1 MTATMLFV
9 LLSAFFLAVVNGAN
23 DVSKGIATLVGSA
36 VTDLRRGIMI
46 GAIFTGFG
54 ALAGAGFL
62 TDTARTFGSDLLVEG
77 TVPTPAAAIAV
88 VLGAGLCVLIATI
101 LAIPIS
107 TTHAIVGA
115 MGGVG
120 IVAFG
125 MQNVRLG
132 AVILKV
138 AIPLALSPLLAF
150 GMTVALT
157 RFMLAQKEKGT
168 GSGRAD
174 TIVGSMS
181 TQMVDKFAQ
190 SHWFVACGTCF
201 GRGMLDAPKLLALPL
216 AAGTLSGNNDIQYA
230 LFLIIAG
237 GMVVGSV
244 LGGAKVTKTMSERIT
259 RIGSG
264 SGFVA
269 ALVTALLV
277 NAAAV
282 TELPIATTQ
291 VSFTAIV
298 GTSMGAHGGQRLN
311 MATVRRALIAWL
323 LTLPVAAL
331 MGIAVYSVVAH
342 LVPAP

>member
-1 MTATMLFV
+1 MSPTMLIV
-9 LLSAFFLAVVNGAN
+9 LLASFFLAVVNGAN

-36 VTDLRRGIMI
+36 VTDIRRAIMV

-62 TDTARTFGSDLLVEG
+62 SDTARTFGTDLLVDG
-77 TVPTPAAAIAV
+77 VVPTPAAAIAV
-88 VLGAGLCVLIATI
+88 VVGAGLCVLLATI

-107 TTHAIVGA
+107 TTHALVGA

-120 IVAFG
+120 MLAFG
-125 MQNVRLG
+125 MHSVRVG
-132 AVILKV
+132 AVVLKV

-150 GMTVALT
+150 AMTVGLT
-157 RFMLAQKEKGT
+157 RFMLAQKESGQA
-168 GSGRAD
+168 SGRAD
-174 TIVGSMS
+174 TIVGTMS
-181 TQMVDKFAQ
+181 AQMVDKFAK
-190 SHWFVACGTCF
+190 SHWFVSCGTSF

-216 AAGTLSGNNDIQYA
+216 AAGTLSGNNELQYA

-244 LGGAKVTKTMSERIT
+244 VGGARVTKTMSERIT

-282 TELPIATTQ
+282 TELPISTTQ

-298 GTSMGAHGGQRLN
+298 GTSVGAHGGMRLN
-311 MATVRRALIAWL
+311 MATVRRAVIAWL

-331 MGIAVYSVVAH
+331 LAIVVYVIVSK
-342 LVPAP
+342 LI

>member
-1 MTATMLFV
+1 MSSTMLIV
-9 LLSAFFLAVVNGAN
+9 LLASFFLAVVNGAN

-36 VTDLRRGIMI
+36 VTDLRRGIMV

-62 TDTARTFGSDLLVEG
+62 SDTARTFGSDLLVEG
-77 TVPTPAAAIAV
+77 TVPTASAAIAV
-88 VLGAGLCVLIATI
+88 VIGAGLCVLIATI

-107 TTHAIVGA
+107 TTHAIIGA

-125 MQNVRLG
+125 MQNVRIG
-132 AVILKV
+132 AVLLKV

-157 RFMLAQKEKGT
+157 RFMLAQKEKT
-168 GSGRAD
+168 ASSGRAD
-174 TIVGSMS
+174 TIVGAMS
-181 TQMVDKFAQ
+181 TQMVDKFAK
-190 SHWFVACGTCF
+190 SHWFVSCGTSF

-216 AAGTLSGNNDIQYA
+216 AAGTLGGNNEIQYA

-244 LGGAKVTKTMSERIT
+244 LGGARVTKTMSERIT

-269 ALVTALLV
+269 QLVTALLV

-282 TELPIATTQ
+282 TELPISTTQ

-298 GTSMGAHGGQRLN
+298 GTSMGAHGGLRLN
-311 MATVRRALIAWL
+311 MVTVRKALIAWV

-331 MGIAVYSVVAH
+331 LGIVVYAIISK
-342 LVPAP
+342 LV

>member
-1 MTATMLFV
+1 MTSTMLFV

-23 DVSKGIATLVGSA
+23 DVSKGIATLVGAA

-62 TDTARTFGSDLLVEG
+62 TDTARTFGSDLLAEG

-88 VLGAGLCVLIATI
+88 LLGAGLCVLIATI

-125 MQNVRLG
+125 MHNVRIG
-132 AVILKV
+132 AVLLKV

-157 RFMLAQKEKGT
+157 RFMLAQKEAGGT
-168 GSGRAD
+168 GSARAD
-174 TIVGSMS
+174 TIVGHMSM
-181 TQMVDKFAQ
+181 QMVDKFAQ
-190 SHWFVACGTCF
+190 SHWFVSCGTSF

-216 AAGTLSGNNDIQYA
+216 AAGTLGGNNDIQYA

-244 LGGAKVTKTMSERIT
+244 LGGARVAKTMSERIT

-282 TELPIATTQ
+282 TELPISTTQ

-311 MATVRRALIAWL
+311 MVTVRKALIAWV

-331 MGIAVYSVVAH
+331 LGIAVYSVVAH
-342 LVPAP
+342 LIP